1 MPRDMNRLL
10 DEIVFLEVVDA
21 KHAAMNAGKYLM
33 TARSVRRIVE
43 RELGALPMTDFVTTV
58 LPTLQTT
65 AALVLILKN
74 IEWQNQSINGIY
86 HCLNKI
92 LRPKPSFCRNCR
104 ARAAMPSPSVALD
117 PCSPELAGSRLAK
130 PERWPPGSRAPNPD
144 FARPSA

>member
-21 KHAAMNAGKYLM
+21 KHAVMNAGKYLM

-65 AALVLILKN
+65 AENIFFERNRHFADLDGSGNAHDARTTADHLI
-74 IEWQNQSINGIY
+74 
-86 HCLNKI
+86 H
-92 LRPKPSFCRNCR
+92 
-104 ARAAMPSPSVALD
+104 
-117 PCSPELAGSRLAK
+117 RLGQT
-130 PERWPPGSRAPNPD
+130 RVV
-144 FARPSA
+144 